1 MGDSIVRKYWT
12 KNALGKTMAAL
23 LLMANLSQPAANAST
38 SAPTE
43 DFGVIP
49 GTVESYDSTAEEILT
64 EAAASKNLDTSVDS
78 ELSFFGNK
86 GPYTI
91 VSQWTDKNGK
101 LVYLREKA
109 RAKTRTNTVYPFVLH
124 KLQQNMRQKLS
135 APATA
140 MNIACPWIIFPAQV
154 GDLLRSAGK
163 LKPQTY

>member
-1 MGDSIVRKYWT
+1 M
-12 KNALGKTMAAL
+12 
-23 LLMANLSQPAANAST
+23 
-38 SAPTE
+38 
-43 DFGVIP
+43 
-49 GTVESYDSTAEEILT
+49 ESYDSTAEEILS
-64 EAAASKNLDTSVDS
+64 EAAALKNFHTSVDS

-101 LVYLREKA
+101 LVYLRE
-109 RAKTRTNTVYPFVLH
+109 RLGRKTRTNTVYPFVLH

-163 LKPQTY
+163 LKPQIY

>member
-1 MGDSIVRKYWT
+1 MREYWT

-23 LLMANLSQPAANAST
+23 ILMANLSQPAANAST

-43 DFGVIP
+43 HFGVIP

-91 VSQWTDKNGK
+91 VSQWTDKIGK
-101 LVYLREKA
+101 LVYLRERLGREPEQTRSIHSCFTSFNKIC
-109 RAKTRTNTVYPFVLH
+109 AK
-124 KLQQNMRQKLS
+124 KLS